1 MGAAGTASRP
11 KLKRSLVLWMAT
23 AMPRL
28 DAAVRPATLAVRM
41 TRLLQSLGAD
51 VERALT
57 DMNVPSYVI
66 DRDGAIVW
74 LNPAAQ
80 RLVGD
85 ARGRRFT
92 DIVVPADRPRARE
105 TFARKIV
112 GKEKVTDA
120 EVELVGRDGRPLSV
134 EVSSV
139 PLHEGHQVVGV
150 FGLLSRPPA
159 LTTRQRLHANLTPRQ
174 REVLR
179 MLSQGS
185 STKQIAED
193 LHLSTETVRNH
204 VRGIL
209 QALDVHSRVEAVA
222 AARARGLIDD

>member
-1 MGAAGTASRP
+1 
-11 KLKRSLVLWMAT
+11 
-23 AMPRL
+23 
-28 DAAVRPATLAVRM
+28 M

-66 DRDGAIVW
+66 DRDGEIVW

-92 DIVVPADRPRARE
+92 DVVVPADRTRARE

-112 GKEKVTDA
+112 GQEKVTDA
-120 EVELVGRDGRPLSV
+120 AVELVGRDGRPLSV
-134 EVSSV
+134 ELSSV
-139 PLHEGHQVVGV
+139 PLREGHQVVGV

-159 LTTRQRLHANLTPRQ
+159 PTSRPRPHADLTPRQ

-179 MLSQGS
+179 MLAQGS
-185 STKQIAED
+185 STKQIADD
-193 LHLSTETVRNH
+193 LHLSVETVRNH

-222 AARARGLIDD
+222 AARAQGILDD